1 MDEILISSKQWICMD
16 FNCFVQFRTKY
27 SEIDKHV
34 TDLTAKCWVDLKI
47 FIDEN
52 VTASIMT
59 GFDGVYLRK
68 VYVGNYKVER
78 VSTGIALRLQEWD
91 TLKSCVKELLQMEP
105 DTKNESEMNF
115 NVYYYF
121 LNLDRENSQN
131 GWIYRITD
139 LQTWDKWLWGGG
151 W

>member
-34 TDLTAKCWVDLKI
+34 TDLTAKCWVNLKI

-68 VYVGNYKVER
+68 VYVVNYKVER

-105 DTKNESEMNF
+105 ELRMNQ
-115 NVYYYF
+115 
-121 LNLDRENSQN
+121 E
-131 GWIYRITD
+131 WISTSTIIF
-139 LQTWDKWLWGGG
+139 
-151 W
+151 

>member
-1 MDEILISSKQWICMD
+1 
-16 FNCFVQFRTKY
+16 
-27 SEIDKHV
+27 
-34 TDLTAKCWVDLKI
+34 
-47 FIDEN
+47 
-52 VTASIMT
+52 
-59 GFDGVYLRK
+59 
-68 VYVGNYKVER
+68 
-78 VSTGIALRLQEWD
+78 LQEWD

-105 DTKNESEMNF
+105 DTKNESGMNF

-131 GWIYRITD
+131 WWIYRITD